1 MRDYYV
7 RLLCKATMQDL
18 ESAMWLLVSSP
29 AGVTQ
34 DCSGQEA
41 SDFLGRS
48 YLRTYRPEK
57 GRRQLIVSQF
67 EDGNPVG
74 MP

>member
-1 MRDYYV
+1 MRDYNV
-7 RLLCKATMQDL
+7 RLLCKATTQDL

-41 SDFLGRS
+41 SDFL
-48 YLRTYRPEK
+48 RTYRSEK
-57 GRRQLIVSQF
+57 VHRQLIVSEF
-67 EDGNPVG
+67 DDGNPVG